1 MSAGNKDADI
11 MPIPGLEYLYSKSPS
26 SFPKSVLLVI
36 GPTGSGKTLYCT
48 EFIKNGL
55 DLGDH
60 CLYVNFGQTVSE
72 EKFIRN
78 SDTPG
83 GASQSAPVLLNY
95 SFSSQG
101 QQESALQHLSDKIRS
116 LLTSHERSRIA

>member
-48 EFIKNGL
+48 EFVKNGL
-55 DLGDH
+55 DLGDR

-78 SDTPG
+78 SDTS
-83 GASQSAPVLLNY
+83 GATLSQSAPVLLNY
-95 SFSSQG
+95 SFSGQG
-101 QQESALQHLSDKIRS
+101 PQDSALRDLSDKIR
-116 LLTSHERSRIA
+116 